1 MNEKICRDDENSK
14 WSDWFLILDWRVTK
28 AHWKNSNV
36 KKRWHWQWKR
46 WKAAL
51 ICWMIWIEIWKKP
64 PKSWLESTKMSNC
77 LNGRSHLHL
86 TCPSYSKISDLSI
99 TYGTLLSNSIRAMT
113 FGSEVNRSILYFH
126 ELPINTDCYC
136 LFDICRSF
144 PRFGFT
150 CNRPWYQCNAQA
162 SHRAGHNI
170 PKLCGT

>member
-1 MNEKICRDDENSK
+1 MTYIDSSNHVWIISLQVFEKRVDLLLKLKQEFIQLRNNAYLKLFFLNCEHLNTYFIRYLDE
-14 WSDWFLILDWRVTK
+14 I
-28 AHWKNSNV
+28 
-36 KKRWHWQWKR
+36 
-46 WKAAL
+46 
-51 ICWMIWIEIWKKP
+51 
-64 PKSWLESTKMSNC
+64 SNC

-113 FGSEVNRSILYFH
+113 FGSEVNRSILNFH

-144 PRFGFT
+144 PMFGFT